1 MHRGGWSSA
10 LGSHWRREVLRT
22 SLWAVPSIEVAAA
35 IVLFVVTFTADRA
48 AYRGGFTLPPWV
60 ISGTADAARQ
70 ILTAIAAAVITV
82 VGVVFS
88 IILVTLTLASTQF
101 GPRMLRNFIR
111 DRGTQLTLG
120 TFVATF
126 VYAVLVLVSIGPGPH
141 GDFVPHIGV
150 TVTLALMVADMGV
163 LIYFIHHTATAIQL
177 PQVMASIA
185 RDLSEAIES
194 QGGTQ
199 PPARPAVPDSG
210 PSSAEL
216 LAQME
221 AGGGVV
227 RATASGYVQFIRL
240 GNLVRFA
247 EQADAVIS
255 LSHRPGHFIVEGHPI
270 ATVWPPEAAAVV
282 GEALGHAHITGP
294 YRTLTQDVSFGI
306 DQLVEIAIRAL
317 SPAVN
322 DTFTA
327 ITCIDWLGDNL
338 CKIVNRWHPTRVHRD
353 AHGRVRVIA
362 KLPTYDRLVQRAFEK
377 IRQASMGMP
386 AVMIRQLEAIS
397 KIMAETASAGQR
409 RVLLEQAAMIQRAS
423 ERTVSEEAD
432 RADVRRRYEAVLT
445 IENRL
450 AQRQASAAPMPAGP
464 GTGG

>member
-1 MHRGGWSSA
+1 MHRGFWSSA
-10 LGSHWRREVLRT
+10 LGSHWQREVLRT
-22 SLWAVPSIEVAAA
+22 NLWLVPAVEVVAAIA
-35 IVLFVVTFTADRA
+35 LFAGTTALDRA
-48 AYRGGFTLPPWV
+48 AYHGAFALPPWV

-150 TVTLALMVADMGV
+150 TITLALMVAALAV

-177 PQVMASIA
+177 PQVIASIA
-185 RDLSEAIES
+185 RDLAAAIET
-194 QGGTQ
+194 QGGDEE
-199 PPARPAVPDSG
+199 PARRAASGEAG

-216 LAQME
+216 LSRME
-221 AGGGVV
+221 SAGGVV
-227 RATASGYVQFIRL
+227 KATDSGYLQYIRIDS
-240 GNLVRFA
+240 LVSFA
-247 EQADAVIS
+247 EEADVVIS
-255 LSHRPGHFIVEGHPI
+255 LNHRPGHFIVQGHPI
-270 ATVWPPEAAAVV
+270 GTVWPPDAAARVN
-282 GEALGHAHITGP
+282 EALGRAHITGP

-327 ITCIDWLGDNL
+327 MTCVDWLGDNL
-338 CKIVNRWHPTRVHRD
+338 CKIVRRWHPTRVHRD
-353 AHGRVRVIA
+353 DHGFIRIIA
-362 KLPTYDRLVQRAFEK
+362 AQPTYDRLVQRSYEK
-377 IRQASMGMP
+377 IREASNGMP
-386 AVMIRQLEAIS
+386 AIMIRQLDAIAE
-397 KIMAETASAGQR
+397 IMMETSGPGQR
-409 RVLLEQAAMIQRAS
+409 RVLIEQAEMIQRAS
-423 ERTVSEEAD
+423 ERSVSEEAD
-432 RADVRRRYEAVLT
+432 RADVRRSFDAVL
-445 IENRL
+445 L
-450 AQRQASAAPMPAGP
+450 AQAMLADREQARTS
-464 GTGG
+464 

>member
-1 MHRGGWSSA
+1 MRGFWSSA
-10 LGSHWRREVLRT
+10 LGSHWQREVLRT
-22 SLWAVPSIEVAAA
+22 NLWLVPAVEVIAA
-35 IVLFVVTFTADRA
+35 IALFAGTLALDRA
-48 AYRGGFTLPPWV
+48 AYNGDFTVPAWV

-70 ILTAIAAAVITV
+70 ILTSIAAAVITV

-126 VYAVLVLVSIGPGPH
+126 VYAVLVLVSIGPGAR

-150 TVTLALMVADMGV
+150 TVTLALMVADMVV

-177 PQVMASIA
+177 PQVIASIA
-185 RDLSEAIES
+185 NDLAEAIET
-194 QGGTQ
+194 QGGGDERPGQ
-199 PPARPAVPDSG
+199 APAPESG

-216 LAQME
+216 LSRME
-221 AGGGVV
+221 AAGGVV
-227 RATASGYVQFIRL
+227 KATDSGYVQFIRL
-240 GNLVRFA
+240 RSLVRFA
-247 EQADAVIS
+247 EQANAVII
-255 LSHRPGHFIVEGHPI
+255 LNHRPGHFIVEGHPI
-270 ATVWPPEAAAVV
+270 GTVWPPEAAARVN
-282 GEALGHAHITGP
+282 EALGRAHATGP

-327 ITCIDWLGDNL
+327 MTCVDWLGDNL
-338 CKIVNRWHPTRVHRD
+338 CKIVRNWHPIRVHRD
-353 AHGRVRVIA
+353 DHGFIRVIA
-362 KLPTYDRLVQRAFEK
+362 AQPSYERLVQRSFEK

-386 AVMIRQLEAIS
+386 AIMIRQLDAIAE
-397 KIMAETASAGQR
+397 IMTETSGPGQR
-409 RVLLEQAAMIQRAS
+409 RVLLEQAEMIQRAS
-423 ERTVSEEAD
+423 ERSVSEEAD
-432 RADVRRRYEAVLT
+432 RVDVRRSYDAVLLVET
-445 IENRL
+445 RL
-450 AQRQASAAPMPAGP
+450 ASREQGARAS
-464 GTGG
+464 

>member
-1 MHRGGWSSA
+1 MQRGLWSSA

-22 SLWAVPSIEVAAA
+22 NLWLVPAVEVIAA
-35 IVLFVVTFTADRA
+35 IALFAGTLALDRA
-48 AYRGGFTLPPWV
+48 AYHGAFTVPPWV

-70 ILTAIAAAVITV
+70 ILTSIAAAVITV

-126 VYAVLVLVSIGPGPH
+126 VYAVLVLVSIGPGPR

-150 TVTLALMVADMGV
+150 TVTLALMVADLAV
-163 LIYFIHHTATAIQL
+163 LIYFIHHTAISIQL
-177 PQVMASIA
+177 PQVIASIA
-185 RDLSEAIES
+185 NDLADAIERE
-194 QGGTQ
+194 GGADVRAGHVAMPEQ
-199 PPARPAVPDSG
+199 G

-216 LAQME
+216 LSRMDA
-221 AGGGVV
+221 AGGVV
-227 RATASGYVQFIRL
+227 KATHSGYLQFIRL
-240 GNLVRFA
+240 RSLVRFA

-255 LSHRPGHFIVEGHPI
+255 LNHRPGHFIVEGQLI
-270 ATVWPPEAAAVV
+270 GTVWPPEAATRVN
-282 GEALGHAHITGP
+282 EALGRAHITGP

-327 ITCIDWLGDNL
+327 MTCVDWLGDNL
-338 CKIVNRWHPTRVHRD
+338 CKIVKKWHPTRVHRD
-353 AHGRVRVIA
+353 DRGFIRVIA
-362 KLPTYDRLVQRAFEK
+362 AQPSYERLVQRSFEK
-377 IRQASMGMP
+377 IREASMGMP
-386 AVMIRQLEAIS
+386 AIMIRELDAIA
-397 KIMAETASAGQR
+397 KIMMETSGQGQR
-409 RVLLEQAAMIQRAS
+409 RVLLEQAEMIQRAS
-423 ERTVSEEAD
+423 ERSVSEEAD
-432 RADVRRRYEAVLT
+432 RVDVRRSYEAVLLVET
-445 IENRL
+445 RL
-450 AQRQASAAPMPAGP
+450 ASREQGARAS
-464 GTGG
+464 